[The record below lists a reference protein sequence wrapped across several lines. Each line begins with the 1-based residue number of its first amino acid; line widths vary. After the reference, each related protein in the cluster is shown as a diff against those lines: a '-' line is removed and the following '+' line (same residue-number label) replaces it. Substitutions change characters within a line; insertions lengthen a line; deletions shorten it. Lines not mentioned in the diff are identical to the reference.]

1 MSNTEIIETHSTD
14 ESSTVIATLR
24 AYVVEEFLPGTEPE
38 RIETEMDLLNSG
50 IIDSLG
56 LLKLIAWLE
65 TRFDVGI
72 DDTDLDPE
80 NFRSLA
86 TIAEFVTRPRPG
98 VAAS

>member
-1 MSNTEIIETHSTD
+1 MTD
-14 ESSTVIATLR
+14 TATPTTDDSASVLAALR
-24 AYVVEEFLPGTEPE
+24 VYVVEEFLPGTDPE
-38 RIETEMDLLNSG
+38 RVEIGLDLLNSG

-86 TIAEFVTRPRPG
+86 TIVEFVIRPRPS
-98 VAAS
+98 AETS